1 MKPFTDLDAAA
12 AFHGHLGPNL
22 VIGIKMGNHAIAV
35 LQPENCFKLQT
46 EVHCPARPPVSCIID
61 GLQLSTGCTMGK
73 KSIEHVVSD
82 GPVKVIVTNTSTG
95 NSIAMEV
102 IDGFIEKAV
111 GWMEQMGEVEA
122 SKLTWATDD
131 AQVFKVVK

>member
-22 VIGIKMGNHAIAV
+22 IIGMKMGNHAITA

-46 EVHCPARPPVSCIID
+46 EVHCPARPPVSCVID

-73 KSIEHVVSD
+73 KSITHIVSD

-95 NSIAMEV
+95 DSVAMQV
-102 IDGFIEKAV
+102 VDGFIEKAG
-111 GWMEQMGEVEA
+111 GWMKEIGEVEA
-122 SKLTWATDD
+122 SQRTWATHD
-131 AQVFKVVK
+131 AQVFTVVK

>member
-22 VIGIKMGNHAIAV
+22 IIGIKMGNHAIGV

-82 GPVKVIVTNTSTG
+82 GPVKVIVTNTSTQK
-95 NSIAMEV
+95 SIAMQV
-102 IDGFIEKAV
+102 ADGFIEKAV
-111 GWMEQMGEVEA
+111 AWMSEVGEVEA
-122 SKLTWATDD
+122 SKRTWDADD
-131 AQVFKVVK
+131 EQVFTVVK